1 MGEGQGDMK
10 AERREAERA
19 LAAARTAAV
28 GSSVIVER
36 TGERA
41 VVKKTG
47 NGFATLRTSNG
58 QTIKKR
64 AHELVPDDGRA
75 APAPAAAAAA
85 AAADANGK
93 PADSKVSAQPEA
105 AEGERVPRLEMKL
118 TVEDD
123 QPIVSS
129 TWSLELRDEESASA
143 DA

>member
-1 MGEGQGDMK
+1 MP
-10 AERREAERA
+10 
-19 LAAARTAAV
+19 LAAAQTAVV
-28 GSSVIVER
+28 GSSVIVKG

-47 NGFATLRTSNG
+47 HGFATLRTSNG
-58 QTIKKR
+58 QAIKKR
-64 AHELVPDDGRA
+64 THELVPDDGR
-75 APAPAAAAAA
+75 AAAA

-143 DA
+143 DSADA

>member
-1 MGEGQGDMK
+1 MP
-10 AERREAERA
+10 
-19 LAAARTAAV
+19 LAAAQTAVV
-28 GSSVIVER
+28 GSSVIVEG

-47 NGFATLRTSNG
+47 HGFATLRTSNG

-64 AHELVPDDGRA
+64 THELVPDDGRA
-75 APAPAAAAAA
+75 AAAAV
-85 AAADANGK
+85 ADANGK
-93 PADSKVSAQPEA
+93 PADSKVSAQQPEA
-105 AEGERVPRLEMKL
+105 AEGKRVPRLEMKL